1 MAVITMMI
9 EPPQGTPRLRGRVAI
24 PWDDI
29 LGVKSLLA
37 QGKTIEEIAK
47 IFGVSRRTIDRVI
60 KLNNPV
66 RLAQME
72 E

>member
-1 MAVITMMI
+1 MIT
-9 EPPQGTPRLRGRVAI
+9 EPPQGTPCLRGRVAI
-24 PWDDI
+24 PWDGI
-29 LGVKSLLA
+29 PGVKTLLA
-37 QGKTIEEIAK
+37 QGKTIEEIAN

-66 RLAQME
+66 RQAQKE